1 MPRWGYRSSRIALEV
16 SPQEPPEIT
25 RGYAKDNV
33 PQTPA
38 QLTDRFDDQR
48 LQVVNDSAERLADYL
63 DGRQADVV
71 VSALPFTTL
80 PVAVREK
87 VFERSPRHRLPMA

>member
-1 MPRWGYRSSRIALEV
+1 MGLLELPNRAGGL
-16 SPQEPPEIT
+16 SAGTARDHTGLCEGQRP
-25 RGYAKDNV
+25 AN
-33 PQTPA
+33 PA